1 MARQS
6 FIVKFPSNAAL
17 ESFRQRIQAA
27 PEYKDLRV
35 HFFHDPPDAVIK
47 EIDSA
52 WIDGLKEVAG
62 NNARFIGDFVHDMF

>member
-1 MARQS
+1 MAMQS

-17 ESFRQRIQAA
+17 EIFRQRIRAS

-35 HFFHDPPDAVIK
+35 HFFHDPPDALIS

-52 WIDGLKEVAG
+52 SVARLKEVAG
-62 NNARFIGDFVHDMF
+62 NSARFIADFVHDMF